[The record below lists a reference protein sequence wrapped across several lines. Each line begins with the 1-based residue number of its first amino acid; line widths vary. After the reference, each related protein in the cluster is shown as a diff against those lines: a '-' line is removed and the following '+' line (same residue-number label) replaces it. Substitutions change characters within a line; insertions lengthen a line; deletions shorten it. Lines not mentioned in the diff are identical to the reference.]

1 MRRLLRLLLC
11 ASVALT
17 VLTNNFLLDVPLLL
31 RRISLHYFSPKV
43 TVLRLP
49 VISAW
54 YSDRTRTAKQISAV
68 NDEPVRRAACITA
81 NVLQTKVDAHCDKLA
96 IELSDVI
103 LTSESRQ

>member
-11 ASVALT
+11 ASVTLT
-17 VLTNNFLLDVPLLL
+17 AVLINNFLLDVPLLL
-31 RRISLHYFSPKV
+31 RRMSLHYFSPKV

-54 YSDRTRTAKQISAV
+54 YSDRTRTDKQSAV
-68 NDEPVRRAACITA
+68 DDEPVRRAACITA
-81 NVLQTKVDAHCDKLA
+81 NVLLTKVDAQCDKLA

-103 LTSESRQ
+103 ITSESRQ